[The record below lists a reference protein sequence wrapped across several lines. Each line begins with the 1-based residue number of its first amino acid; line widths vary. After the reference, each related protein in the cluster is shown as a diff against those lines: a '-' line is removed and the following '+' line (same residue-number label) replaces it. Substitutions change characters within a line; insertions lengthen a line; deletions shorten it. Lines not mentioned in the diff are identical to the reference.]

1 MKRKAEEA
9 ELAARIQELR
19 GIWYHDQATHR
30 LARHFEFDD
39 FEAALAWH
47 EELAR
52 HVWKHGGQEEWP
64 KGHEP
69 LLTLQGLEVRIY
81 ITGSSEG
88 LREADLNL
96 AESIEELAHAG
107 DAVIA

>member
-1 MKRKAEEA
+1 MKASTSV
-9 ELAARIQELR
+9 RIQELQT
-19 GIWYHDQATHR
+19 WHHDQATHR
-30 LARHFEFDD
+30 LARHFEFHD

-52 HVWKHGGQEEWP
+52 HVRKRVGQEECE

-69 LLTLQGLEVRIY
+69 LLTLQGLKVRIY
-81 ITGSSEG
+81 ITGSCVG
-88 LREADLNL
+88 LREVDLDL
-96 AESIEELAHAG
+96 AESIEELARAG